1 MGLYDKEDRV
11 IPLKEKVGATS
22 MKFNKQ
28 IYTILILALLVALA
42 ASASA
47 QNSNR
52 VALSNVMPN
61 AVTPWNPTPTIP
73 VIDHTA
79 YIHPEASVIGAVT
92 IGANVMVSPMA
103 SVRSDEGMPIFV
115 GSDSNVQDGVVVHG
129 LETIDEEGKP
139 VEKNLVV
146 GPDGKKY
153 AVYVG
158 KNVSLAHQSQVHG
171 PALIGNDTFIGMQA
185 FVFKAHVG
193 NNCVLEPKSAAI
205 GVTIPDGRYIS
216 AGMVITNQKDADKL
230 PVVFEGY
237 TYQKTNA
244 AVVYV
249 NDNLAKGYNAAM
261 AA

>member
-1 MGLYDKEDRV
+1 
-11 IPLKEKVGATS
+11 
-22 MKFNKQ
+22 MKFNKH
-28 IYTILILALLVALA
+28 IFTILILALLVPLA
-42 ASASA
+42 ASASV
-47 QNSNR
+47 QHSNP
-52 VALSNVMPN
+52 VFSNIMPN
-61 AVTPWNPTPTIP
+61 AVTPWNPTPSSP

-79 YIHPEASVIGAVT
+79 YIHPEASVIGAVR

-103 SVRSDEGMPIFV
+103 SVRSDEGMPIFI
-115 GSDSNVQDGVVVHG
+115 GDDSNVQDGVVVHG
-129 LETIDEEGKP
+129 LETIDENLKP